1 MVQNDRVPVTT
12 QRHSKCSWHRFAS
25 YDFARTTT
33 VCELVASEI
42 AIVAASFPIGF
53 LTDGELP
60 RPVCIMSVLEGEPN
74 PFVADDGRWLAPY
87 VPSALRCHPFHAA
100 PADRRETG
108 HANTFTLLV
117 DETTG
122 LVSPDST
129 GLPFFTPDMTP
140 SQELGAVISFM
151 RRYVAEQEA
160 AVSACAVFAE
170 LKLFAPLQPGGPL
183 TLDLPL
189 CGIDFARLAELSP
202 PETSLMMTSGA
213 MQIAYSHRVSLAHC
227 EWLGKLQLAAR
238 QTQSACGTSQPS
250 ELDGF
255 LTAVAAA
262 QSKAQDEAAHAFV

>member
-1 MVQNDRVPVTT
+1 MVQNGRVPVTT

-42 AIVAASFPIGF
+42 PIVAASFPIGF

-60 RPVCIMSVLEGEPN
+60 RPVCIMSVLDGEPN
-74 PFVADDGRWLAPY
+74 PFIANDGRWLASY

-100 PADRRETG
+100 PVDRRETG
-108 HANTFTLLV
+108 HENTFNLLV

-122 LVSPDST
+122 LVTPDSS

-151 RRYVAEQEA
+151 RRYMAEQQA
-160 AVSACAVFAE
+160 AVSACAVLAE
-170 LKLFAPLQPGGPL
+170 LKLLAPLQRGSPL

-213 MQIAYSHRVSLAHC
+213 MQIAYSHLVSLSHC
-227 EWLGKLQLAAR
+227 AWLENLQTAALR
-238 QTQSACGTSQPS
+238 TQSACGAFQPS

-255 LTAVAAA
+255 LTAVATA
-262 QSKAQDEAAHAFV
+262 QSKAQDEAAHALV